1 MPHFSDYIIFVDES
15 GDHSLSVIDRDYPV
29 FVLNFCI
36 FHKARYREVLCP
48 RVQDFKFRHF
58 GHDHVILHEHPI
70 RKQLR
75 PFVFLKSE
83 TKRVEFMD
91 QLAGIIADTE
101 FVLISAVIDKRALT
115 RRYVDPG
122 SPYDI
127 ALLFCMERAHA
138 FLEGIGQSELMTH
151 IVVECRGAKEDS
163 ALELQFRRI
172 CAGANLRGK
181 MSGFDIVFADKK
193 ANLPGLQIADLTAR
207 PIGRH
212 VINPAQPNRAFAILQ
227 AKFRRSP
234 AGRVEGWGMKI
245 FP

>member
-1 MPHFSDYIIFVDES
+1 MRQFSDYIIFVDES
-15 GDHSLSVIDRDYPV
+15 GDHSLAVIDRDYPV

-36 FHKARYREVLCP
+36 FRKAHYGAALCP

-58 GHDHVILHEHPI
+58 GHDQVILHEHAI
-70 RKQLR
+70 RKQVK
-75 PFVFLKSE
+75 PFVFLKTE
-83 TKRVEFMD
+83 KKREAFIGE
-91 QLAGIIADTE
+91 LTAIIADTE
-101 FVLISAVIDKRALT
+101 FVLVSAVIDKRALT

-138 FLEGIGQSELMTH
+138 FLEGVGQADLMTH
-151 IVVECRGAKEDS
+151 VVVECRGAKEDA

-172 CAGANLRGK
+172 CDGANLRGK
-181 MSGFDIVFADKK
+181 MNGFDIVFADKK

-212 VINPAQPNRAFAILQ
+212 VINPKQPNRAFDILQ
-227 AKFRRSP
+227 TKFRRSP
-234 AGRVEGWGMKI
+234 AGRIDGWGMKI

>member
-1 MPHFSDYIIFVDES
+1 VPAFSDYIIFVDES
-15 GDHSLSVIDRDYPV
+15 GDHSLNVIDRDYPV

-36 FHKARYREVLCP
+36 FRKSHYGQVLCP

-58 GHDHVILHEHPI
+58 GHDHVILHEHAI

-75 PFVFLKSE
+75 PFLFLKSE
-83 TKRVEFMD
+83 EKREHFLD
-91 QLAGIIADTE
+91 QLTAIIADTE
-101 FVLISAVIDKRALT
+101 FVLVSAIIDKRALT
-115 RRYVDPG
+115 RRYAMPS

-138 FLEGIGQSELMTH
+138 FLRGVGQAHLVTH
-151 IVVECRGAKEDS
+151 IVVECRGAKEDA

-172 CAGANLRGK
+172 CAGTSFEGK
-181 MSGFDIVFADKK
+181 MDGFDIVFADKK

-207 PIGRH
+207 PVGRH
-212 VINPAQPNRAFAILQ
+212 VINPTQPNRAFEILQ
-227 AKFRRSP
+227 TKFRRSA
-234 AGRVEGWGMKI
+234 AGKIEGWGMKV

>member
-1 MPHFSDYIIFVDES
+1 MLEFSDYIIFVDES
-15 GDHSLSVIDRDYPV
+15 GDHSLDVIDRDYPV

-36 FHKARYREVLCP
+36 FQKARYAETLCP
-48 RVQDFKFRHF
+48 RLQEFKFRHF
-58 GHDHVILHEHPI
+58 GHDHVILHEHAI
-70 RKQLR
+70 RKQVR

-83 TKRVEFMD
+83 DKREAFVRD
-91 QLAGIIADTE
+91 LTVIIAETE
-101 FVLISAVIDKRALT
+101 FVLVSAVIDKRALR
-115 RRYVDPG
+115 RRYVDPS

-138 FLEGIGQSELMTH
+138 FLRGVGQAERMTH
-151 IVVECRGAKEDS
+151 VIVECRGAKEDA

-172 CAGANLRGK
+172 CAGANLQGR
-181 MSGFDIVFADKK
+181 MDGFEIVFADKK

-212 VINPAQPNRAFAILQ
+212 VINPAQPNRAFDVLQ
-227 AKFRRSP
+227 AKFRRSA
-234 AGRVEGWGMKI
+234 AGRIDGWGMKV